1 MPFLLF
7 SVSCWLVFLALGSDD
22 SSDAPFA
29 HISIL
34 ITVVELSVARRVLR
48 SVSVAR
54 TRTSWT
60 ERPRAGGTQEWK
72 CEGRG
77 GSDVWTMLKCR
88 KCGTTMFEKGQKI
101 VEER

>member
-29 HISIL
+29 DISIL
-34 ITVVELSVARRVLR
+34 ITVVEM
-48 SVSVAR
+48 SVAR

-60 ERPRAGGTQEWK
+60 ERPPLMVPKNGNVKE
-72 CEGRG
+72 RG